1 MVTKEQL
8 DEYTKAYMEGHSLIS
23 DEEYDALVEEYVN
36 LHGEESR
43 PFTRAK
49 QSDAINDIV
58 GTLPKCYNVMVPMR
72 QGQPTYFDWVNK
84 KKIPHDAKV
93 IVQPKLDGGSVA
105 VDLNTW
111 QFATR
116 GDYDNGESEDVT
128 DLFIRNKSYISK
140 LISDYPFAS
149 SMKFESIMPVGVFN
163 ALYKDDY
170 KRPRDAMSGLIHS
183 RNKEAVEAGITLMPL
198 RIMHNGKM
206 KVFMGILQEYRC
218 METTAGDFNGIEQ
231 FITNLLNNGAAVD
244 IALGR
249 FECDGVVVSVVDDNG
264 YILDEVAI
272 KILNMVEETK
282 LIDIKYQIGKTGRI
296 TPVAILEPVNFGK
309 VTVDHA
315 TLSNLYRVNEMKL
328 KYNDTVRIMYNIV
341 PYFLDSKHDGDMLI
355 PMMDKCPSCGTPFN
369 MKMLR
374 IVECTNPNCDA
385 RKNGNLIRYCNNM
398 KMMGVGDSI
407 ISDLWEAGLV
417 REIPDLYKLTSESIQ
432 TMKGYREKSADN
444 ILRAIHKSSNGVP
457 LERWLGSLPITGIST
472 KTWKTVIGCSYG
484 TNAAATFIERLKECD
499 DPESIIVE
507 LRIPSGCGILTL
519 NKIAEGL
526 RLNWDT
532 IKEIIKNE
540 YVTFSESKIKKSNG
554 IKVAMSGT
562 RDATLTKYLE
572 DKGYEVCDYNNSCSF
587 LVIPSKDFTS
597 SKVEKALAHNKT
609 VITVEE
615 AYNL

>member
-23 DEEYDALVEEYVN
+23 DEEYDALVEEYVAAN
-36 LHGEESR
+36 GEESR

-49 QSDAINDIV
+49 QSDAINNIV

-84 KKIPHDAKV
+84 KKIPHDARV

-198 RIMHNGKM
+198 RIMHNGNM
-206 KVFMGILQEYRC
+206 KVFMDILQCQC
-218 METTAGDFNGIEQ
+218 METTAADFNGIEQ

-244 IALGR
+244 TVLGR

-385 RKNGNLIRYCNNM
+385 RKNGNLIRYYE
-398 KMMGVGDSI
+398 D
-407 ISDLWEAGLV
+407 D
-417 REIPDLYKLTSESIQ
+417 
-432 TMKGYREKSADN
+432 
-444 ILRAIHKSSNGVP
+444 
-457 LERWLGSLPITGIST
+457 
-472 KTWKTVIGCSYG
+472 GC
-484 TNAAATFIERLKECD
+484 R
-499 DPESIIVE
+499 
-507 LRIPSGCGILTL
+507 
-519 NKIAEGL
+519 
-526 RLNWDT
+526 
-532 IKEIIKNE
+532 
-540 YVTFSESKIKKSNG
+540 
-554 IKVAMSGT
+554 
-562 RDATLTKYLE
+562 
-572 DKGYEVCDYNNSCSF
+572 
-587 LVIPSKDFTS
+587 
-597 SKVEKALAHNKT
+597 
-609 VITVEE
+609 
-615 AYNL
+615 

>member
-8 DEYTKAYMEGHSLIS
+8 DEYTKAYTEGHSLIS

-58 GTLPKCYNVMVPMR
+58 GTLSKCYNVMVPMR
-72 QGQPTYFDWVNK
+72 AGQPTYFDWFNK
-84 KKIPHDAKV
+84 KNIPCDAKI
-93 IVQPKLDGGSVA
+93 IVQPKLDGGSIA
-105 VDLNTW
+105 VDLSTW

-128 DLFIRNKSYISK
+128 ELFNRNNSYISDM
-140 LISDYPFAS
+140 LYEAAPAL
-149 SMKFESIMPVGVFN
+149 SMKFESIMSVGVFN
-163 ALYKDDY
+163 ELYKDDY

-183 RNKEAVEAGITLMPL
+183 RNKESVDAGVTLMPL
-198 RIMHNGKM
+198 RLMTNNGM
-206 KVFMGILQEYRC
+206 KVHMGILTKQC
-218 METTAGDFNGIEQ
+218 LETIANDFNGIEQ
-231 FITNLLNNGAAVD
+231 FITDLLNNGAAVD
-244 IALGR
+244 TCLGR

-264 YILDEVAI
+264 IILDEVAI

-282 LIDIKYQIGKTGRI
+282 LIDIDYQIGTTGRI

-315 TLSNLYRVNEMKL
+315 TLSNLYRVNELKL

-355 PMMDKCPSCGTPFN
+355 PMLDKCPSCGTPFN

-385 RKNGNLIRYCNNM
+385 RKNGNLIRYCKNM
-398 KMMGVGDSI
+398 KMMGLGESI
-407 ISDLWEAGLV
+407 IGDLWKSGLV

-507 LRIPSGCGILTL
+507 LRLPCGYSTLTF

-562 RDATLTKYLE
+562 RDAALTKYLE
-572 DKGYEVCDYNNSCSF
+572 EKGYEVCDYNNSCSF

>member
-8 DEYTKAYMEGHSLIS
+8 DEYTKAYTEGHSLIS

-36 LHGEESR
+36 MHGENSR
-43 PFTRAK
+43 PFTRSK
-49 QSDAINDIV
+49 QSAAINNIV
-58 GTLPKCYNVMVPMR
+58 GTLSKCYNVMVPMR
-72 QGQPTYFDWVNK
+72 AGQPTYFDWFNK
-84 KKIPHDAKV
+84 KNIPCDAKI
-93 IVQPKLDGGSVA
+93 IVQPKLDGGSIA
-105 VDLNTW
+105 VDLSTW

-128 DLFIRNKSYISK
+128 ELFNRNESYISDM
-140 LISDYPFAS
+140 LYEAAPAL
-149 SMKFESIMPVGVFN
+149 SMKFESIMSVGVFN
-163 ALYKDDY
+163 ELYKDDY

-183 RNKEAVEAGITLMPL
+183 RNKEAVDAGVTLMPL
-198 RIMHNGKM
+198 RLMTNNGM
-206 KVFMGILQEYRC
+206 KVHMGILTEQC
-218 METTAGDFNGIEQ
+218 LETTANDFNGIEQ
-231 FITNLLNNGAAVD
+231 FITDLLNNGAAVD
-244 IALGR
+244 TCLGR

-264 YILDEVAI
+264 IILDEVAI

-282 LIDIKYQIGKTGRI
+282 LIDIDYQIGTTGRI

-315 TLSNLYRVNEMKL
+315 TLSNLYRVNELKL

-355 PMMDKCPSCGTPFN
+355 PMLDKCPSCGTPFN

-385 RKNGNLIRYCNNM
+385 RKNGNLVRYCKNM
-398 KMMGVGDSI
+398 KMMGLGESI
-407 ISDLWEAGLV
+407 IGDLWKSGLV
-417 REIPDLYKLTSESIQ
+417 REIPDLYKITSEDIQ

-444 ILRAIHKSSNGVP
+444 IIHAISKGSNKVP
-457 LERWLGSLPITGIST
+457 LERWLGALPVTGIST

-484 TNAAATFIERLKECD
+484 SDAASTFIERIKECD
-499 DPESIIVE
+499 NPESILVE
-507 LRIPSGCGILTL
+507 LRIPGGIGTLTI

-526 RLNWDT
+526 RLNWNI
-532 IKEIIKNE
+532 IKEIISKE
-540 YVTFSESKIKKSNG
+540 YVTFAESKIKKSNG
-554 IKVAMSGT
+554 IKIAMSGT
-562 RDATLTKYLE
+562 RDAALTKHLE

-587 LVIPSKDFTS
+587 LVVPSKDFTS

-609 VITVEE
+609 IITVEE

>member
-23 DEEYDALVEEYVN
+23 DEEYDALVEEYVRAN
-36 LHGEESR
+36 GEESR
-43 PFTRAK
+43 PFTRSK
-49 QSDAINDIV
+49 QSSAINNIV
-58 GTLPKCYNVMVPMR
+58 GTLSKCYNVMIPMR
-72 QGQPTYFDWVNK
+72 AGQQTYFDWFNK
-84 KKIPHDAKV
+84 KNIPCDAKI

-128 DLFIRNKSYISK
+128 ELFIRNKSYISGM
-140 LISDYPFAS
+140 LHEPTSAL
-149 SMKFESIMPVGVFN
+149 SMKFESIMSVGVFN
-163 ALYKDDY
+163 ELYKDDY

-183 RNKEAVEAGITLMPL
+183 RNKEAIDAGVTLMPL
-198 RIMHNGKM
+198 RLMTNNGM
-206 KVFMGILQEYRC
+206 KVHMGILTEQC
-218 METTAGDFNGIEQ
+218 LETAADDFNGIEQ
-231 FITNLLNNGAAVD
+231 FITDLLNNGAAVD
-244 IALGR
+244 TCLGR

-264 YILDEVAI
+264 IILDEVAI

-282 LIDIKYQIGKTGRI
+282 LIDIDYQIGTTGRI

-315 TLSNLYRVNEMKL
+315 TLSNLYRVNELKL

-355 PMMDKCPSCGTPFN
+355 PMLDKCPSCGTPFN

-385 RKNGNLIRYCNNM
+385 RKNGNLVRYCKNM
-398 KMMGVGDSI
+398 KMMGLGESI
-407 ISDLWEAGLV
+407 IGDLWKSGLV
-417 REIPDLYKLTSESIQ
+417 REIPDLYKITSDDIQ

-444 ILRAIHKSSNGVP
+444 IIQAINKGSNKVP
-457 LERWLGSLPITGIST
+457 LERWLGALPVTGIST
-472 KTWKTVIGCSYG
+472 KTWKTIIGCSYG
-484 TNAAATFIERLKECD
+484 SNAASTFIERIKECD
-499 DPESIIVE
+499 NPESILVE
-507 LRIPSGCGILTL
+507 LRIPSGIGELTL

-526 RLNWDT
+526 RLNWNI
-532 IKEIIKNE
+532 IKEIISKE
-540 YVTFSESKIKKSNG
+540 YVTFAESKIKKSNG
-554 IKVAMSGT
+554 IKIAMSGT
-562 RDATLTKYLE
+562 RDAALTKHLE

-587 LVIPSKDFTS
+587 LVVPSKDFTS

-609 VITVEE
+609 IITVEE

>member
-1 MVTKEQL
+1 MITKKEL
-8 DEYTKAYMEGHSLIS
+8 NKYIETYSKGHPLIS
-23 DEEYDALVEEYVN
+23 DEEYDMLLEEYVAAN
-36 LHGEESR
+36 GEEAR

-58 GTLPKCYNVMVPMR
+58 GTLSKCYNVMIPMR
-72 QGQPTYFDWVNK
+72 AGQPTYFDWFNK
-84 KKIPHDAKV
+84 KNIPCDAKI
-93 IVQPKLDGGSVA
+93 IVQPKLDGGSIA
-105 VDLNTW
+105 VDLSTW

-128 DLFIRNKSYISK
+128 ELFNRNESYISDM
-140 LISDYPFAS
+140 LYEAAPAL
-149 SMKFESIMPVGVFN
+149 SMKFESIMSVGVFN
-163 ALYKDDY
+163 ELYKNDY

-183 RNKEAVEAGITLMPL
+183 RNKEAIDAGVTLMPL
-198 RIMHNGKM
+198 RLMTNNGM
-206 KVFMGILQEYRC
+206 KVHMGILTKQC
-218 METTAGDFNGIEQ
+218 LETTADDFNGIEQ
-231 FITNLLNNGAAVD
+231 FITDLLNNGAAVD
-244 IALGR
+244 TCLGR
-249 FECDGVVVSVVDDNG
+249 FECDGVVVSVVDNNG
-264 YILDEVAI
+264 IILDEVAI

-282 LIDIKYQIGKTGRI
+282 LIDIDYQIGTTGRI

-315 TLSNLYRVNEMKL
+315 TLSNLYRVNELKL

-355 PMMDKCPSCGTPFN
+355 PMLDKCPSCGTPFN

-385 RKNGNLIRYCNNM
+385 RKNGNLVRYCKNM
-398 KMMGVGDSI
+398 KMMGLGESI
-407 ISDLWEAGLV
+407 IGDLWKSGLV
-417 REIPDLYKLTSESIQ
+417 REIPDLYKITSEDIQ

-444 ILRAIHKSSNGVP
+444 IIHAISKGSNKVP
-457 LERWLGSLPITGIST
+457 LERWLGALPVTGIST
-472 KTWKTVIGCSYG
+472 KTWKTIIGCSYG
-484 TNAAATFIERLKECD
+484 SDAASTFIERIKECD
-499 DPESIIVE
+499 NPESILVE
-507 LRIPSGCGILTL
+507 LRIPSGIGELTL

-526 RLNWDT
+526 RLNWNI
-532 IKEIIKNE
+532 IKEIISKE
-540 YVTFSESKIKKSNG
+540 YVTFAESKIKKSNG
-554 IKVAMSGT
+554 IKIAMSGT
-562 RDATLTKYLE
+562 RDAALTKHLE

-609 VITVEE
+609 IITVEE

>member
-8 DEYTKAYMEGHSLIS
+8 DEYTKAYTEGHSLIS
-23 DEEYDALVEEYVN
+23 DEEYDVLVEEYVN

-58 GTLPKCYNVMVPMR
+58 GTLSKCYNVMVPMR
-72 QGQPTYFDWVNK
+72 AGQPTYFDWFNK
-84 KKIPHDAKV
+84 KNIPCDAKI
-93 IVQPKLDGGSVA
+93 IVQPKLDGGSIA
-105 VDLNTW
+105 VDLSTW

-128 DLFIRNKSYISK
+128 ELFNRNESYISDM
-140 LISDYPFAS
+140 LYEAAPAL
-149 SMKFESIMPVGVFN
+149 SMKFESIMSVGVFN
-163 ALYKDDY
+163 ELYKDDY

-183 RNKEAVEAGITLMPL
+183 RNKEAVDAGVTLMPL
-198 RIMHNGKM
+198 RLMTNNGM
-206 KVFMGILQEYRC
+206 KVHMGILTEQC
-218 METTAGDFNGIEQ
+218 LETIANDFNGIEQ
-231 FITNLLNNGAAVD
+231 FITDLLNNGAAVD
-244 IALGR
+244 TCLGR

-264 YILDEVAI
+264 IILDEVAI

-282 LIDIKYQIGKTGRI
+282 LIDIDYQIGTTGRI

-315 TLSNLYRVNEMKL
+315 TLSNLYRVNELKL

-355 PMMDKCPSCGTPFN
+355 PMLDKCPSCGTPFN

-385 RKNGNLIRYCNNM
+385 RKNGNLIRYCKNM
-398 KMMGVGDSI
+398 KMMGLGESI
-407 ISDLWEAGLV
+407 IGDLWKSGLV

-507 LRIPSGCGILTL
+507 LRLPCGYSTLTF

-562 RDATLTKYLE
+562 RDAALTKYLE
-572 DKGYEVCDYNNSCSF
+572 EKGYEVCDYNNSCSF